1 METFRNILSFLNK
14 NGIRLENKKVL
25 LSFSG
30 GPDSTLLFNFLLFCK
45 EKLNTYFECFYLNHN
60 EREDVEEEESF
71 VKNICRK
78 NGIFLNYKNVEV
90 LSSKERKSLGFERAG
105 RELRKRFLET
115 IFKEKNFDYIFTG
128 HNFTDSVETFFINLQ
143 RNMGLRGATPMKTV
157 DKHYVRPLLFLKKD
171 EIVGILREEKIE
183 YVEDKTNFDRKIV
196 RNKIRH
202 ELIPSLE
209 SSLKDGVLSFKTFFE
224 NISEIEEGF
233 DQIVFEK
240 LEIFRSDANGL
251 YILID
256 IPKILDYN
264 KKLRK
269 ILIYFALS
277 KYFYVNKN
285 LIDEIQKV
293 LISKKKNVEKKCGDF
308 FIFKSYSN
316 LRISKN
322 FEEKE
327 RIKYLELEMNKRVL
341 FNCFEVEIKKVEN
354 EKDFSFED
362 GKFYFNVESGKRFFL
377 KTFEKGDR
385 MTIFKM
391 DGSKRL
397 SKIFIDLKIEKSL
410 REKMPV
416 LVNEKGEILLL
427 GNLKRSDLYHVDLE
441 NDKEFFE
448 VYVKRVC

>member
-1 METFRNILSFLNK
+1 MEIFRSILSFLNEK
-14 NGIRLENKKVL
+14 GIKLDNKKVL

-30 GPDSTLLFNFLLFCK
+30 GPDSTLLFYFLLFCRK
-45 EKLNTYFECFYLNHN
+45 NLNTYFECFYLNHN
-60 EREDVEEEESF
+60 ERDDVKNEEYF
-71 VKNICRK
+71 VENICRK
-78 NGIFLNYKNVEV
+78 NGIFLNYKNVEI

-105 RELRKRFLET
+105 RELRKKFLEN
-115 IFKEKNFDYIFTG
+115 IFIEKKFDYIFTG

-143 RNMGLRGATPMKTV
+143 RNMGLRGATPMKSV
-157 DKHYVRPLLFLKKD
+157 DKSYVRPLLFLKKN
-171 EIVGILREEKIE
+171 EIIDILKKEKIE
-183 YVEDKTNFDRKIV
+183 YIEDKTNFDRRIV

-209 SSLKDGVLSFKTFFE
+209 SSLKDGILSFKTFFE
-224 NISEIEEGF
+224 NISELEEGF
-233 DQIVFEK
+233 DQIIFENLK
-240 LEIFRSDANGL
+240 IFEYDESSP

-256 IPKILDYN
+256 IPKVLSYN

-277 KYFYVNKN
+277 KFFYVNKN
-285 LIDEIQKV
+285 LIDEVQKV
-293 LISKKKNVEKKCGDF
+293 LVSKKKNVEKKCGDF
-308 FIFKSYSN
+308 FIVKSYDK
-316 LRISKN
+316 LLISKN
-322 FEEKE
+322 FENFEREKF
-327 RIKYLELEMNKRVL
+327 LEVEINKRVL
-341 FNCFEVEIKKVEN
+341 FNCFEFEIKKVEN
-354 EKDFSFED
+354 GKGFYFED
-362 GKFYFNVESGKRFFL
+362 SKFYFSVESGKRFFL

-391 DGSKRL
+391 VGSKRL

-410 REKMPV
+410 RDKMPV

-427 GNLKRSDLYHVDLE
+427 GNLKRSDLYPVDFK